1 MRIGLIIYE
10 NVNLIRK
17 DGIFMKCYKV
27 KIKTVLP
34 VILSVSM
41 WATLTP
47 AINFVPTIAYAAS
60 SEAQDDS
67 TVWTRDDFNI
77 SADGKTVGG
86 RKNVYYPETGQTV
99 NEYVD
104 GLSAKGKEKL
114 KKNHHVVIPEGIEVI
129 HECAFTGRADKVGN
143 KHKHIDGETYIEGV
157 TLPQSLKII
166 EYGAFGWNKIKG
178 TLTIPKNVISIHSAA
193 FVANE
198 IEKVVF
204 EGVLDGK
211 GKEHDTDANPY
222 YLAGIGSVAFQGN
235 KIREIVVKENL
246 GQYKL
251 HPSSDPNKNDASFDN
266 QNLGTF
272 TIGVGEEYKR
282 PITFTQASGNYVIS
296 AIEGFEENGN
306 LVPIEQSSYFQKNN
320 AGKYVATK
328 TGTLN
333 GQCVSFDMYNGNPRV
348 IATSKFTYKITKI
361 CKITFVNGKDT
372 GYAAVNV
379 EEGKSIS
386 NNSVSG
392 QKMPAAP
399 SKDGYTFKEWNTQE
413 DGQGKAFT
421 KDTVVSADMTVYAVY
436 DRNAAVVN
444 AAPTLI
450 LQDKTIT
457 AGDAFDLR
465 SLIVSANDPEDGD
478 LKNEVK
484 LVDKGGFDN
493 TKPGTYTIT
502 FTLADKG
509 KASVTKSATVTVKP
523 KSPQPEPKQPT
534 PSLTEPAPETEPVV
548 ELPPEKHRVAK
559 TGESAYFGGF
569 SAVLSLALAALTS
582 LRKKS

>member
-1 MRIGLIIYE
+1 MR
-10 NVNLIRK
+10 
-17 DGIFMKCYKV
+17 FYKL
-27 KIKTVLP
+27 KLKTVLP

-47 AINFVPTIAYAAS
+47 AMNFVPTIAYAAS
-60 SEAQDDS
+60 AEAQDDS
-67 TVWTRDDFNI
+67 AVWTLDDFNI

-86 RKNVYYPETGQTV
+86 RKNVYHPETGQTV

-178 TLTIPKNVISIHSAA
+178 TVTIPKNVISIHSAA
-193 FVANE
+193 FIANE

-204 EGVLDGK
+204 EGVLDGT
-211 GKEHDTDANPY
+211 GKEHDIDADPY

-246 GQYKL
+246 GKYKL

-282 PITFTQASGNYVIS
+282 PITFTQASGNHVIY
-296 AIEGFEENGN
+296 AIEGFKENGN
-306 LVPIEQSSYFQKNN
+306 PVQIENSSYFKKNS

-328 TGTLN
+328 PGILE
-333 GQCVSFDMYNGNPRV
+333 GQCLFYDIYKGKPRV
-348 IATSKFTYKITKI
+348 IATSQFTYKITNI

-372 GYAAVNV
+372 GYAAVKV
-379 EEGKSIS
+379 EAGKKIS
-386 NNSVSG
+386 DNSVPG

-399 SKDGYTFKEWNTQE
+399 SKAGFSFKEWNTQE

-436 DRNAAVVN
+436 DQN
-444 AAPTLI
+444 AAPSHT
-450 LQDKTIT
+450 
-457 AGDAFDLR
+457 
-465 SLIVSANDPEDGD
+465 E
-478 LKNEVK
+478 
-484 LVDKGGFDN
+484 
-493 TKPGTYTIT
+493 
-502 FTLADKG
+502 
-509 KASVTKSATVTVKP
+509 AT
-523 KSPQPEPKQPT
+523 
-534 PSLTEPAPETEPVV
+534 PETQAVV

-559 TGESAYFGGF
+559 TGESAYFGEF
-569 SAVLSLALAALTS
+569 SAMLCLALAGLTS
-582 LRKKS
+582 LRKRS

>member
-1 MRIGLIIYE
+1 M
-10 NVNLIRK
+10 
-17 DGIFMKCYKV
+17 
-27 KIKTVLP
+27 
-34 VILSVSM
+34 
-41 WATLTP
+41 
-47 AINFVPTIAYAAS
+47 
-60 SEAQDDS
+60 
-67 TVWTRDDFNI
+67 
-77 SADGKTVGG
+77 
-86 RKNVYYPETGQTV
+86 
-99 NEYVD
+99 
-104 GLSAKGKEKL
+104 
-114 KKNHHVVIPEGIEVI
+114 
-129 HECAFTGRADKVGN
+129 
-143 KHKHIDGETYIEGV
+143 
-157 TLPQSLKII
+157 
-166 EYGAFGWNKIKG
+166 
-178 TLTIPKNVISIHSAA
+178 
-193 FVANE
+193 
-198 IEKVVF
+198 VF
-204 EGVLDGK
+204 EGVLDGT
-211 GKEHDTDANPY
+211 GKEHDTDADPY

-282 PITFTQASGNYVIS
+282 PITFTQASGNHVIY
-296 AIEGFEENGN
+296 AIEGFKENGN
-306 LVPIEQSSYFQKNN
+306 PVQIENSSYFKKNS

-328 TGTLN
+328 PGILE
-333 GQCVSFDMYNGNPRV
+333 GQCLFYDIYKGKPRV
-348 IATSKFTYKITKI
+348 IATSQFTYKITNI

-386 NNSVSG
+386 DNSVSG

-444 AAPTLI
+444 AVPTLI

-457 AGDAFDLR
+457 AGDELDLR

-523 KSPQPEPKQPT
+523 KSPQPEPKQPA
-534 PSLTEPAPETEPVV
+534 PSLTEPAPETEHVV
-548 ELPPEKHRVAK
+548 ELPPDKHRVAK

-569 SAVLSLALAALTS
+569 SAVLSLALAALMS